1 MNLKKVVINKMM
13 IMKKC
18 MLVLCILGF
27 LNVAYGQTNTFPPSG
42 NVGIGTVSPILG
54 SLTIAAPDKNTLSAI
69 AIRQNNNTA
78 FGFDFGL
85 DQAVDGCGYLFA
97 INGIKKVGLMRFDR
111 NNYTVTFNGGNVG
124 IGTDT
129 PREKLS
135 VNGKIRA
142 HEIKVET
149 ANWPDYVFAKDYQLP
164 SLKETEKHILEKG
177 HLEGIPS
184 AEEVKSNG
192 INVGEMNAKLLQ
204 KIEEL
209 TLLMIQLNKKVE
221 QQSATIERQEGK
233 LQQFQDQMKSLNNKK
248 DAN

>member
-1 MNLKKVVINKMM
+1 
-13 IMKKC
+13 MKKC
-18 MLVLCILGF
+18 LLVLCILGF
-27 LNVAYGQTNTFPPSG
+27 LNVVYGQTNTFPPSG

-97 INGIKKVGLMRFDR
+97 INGIQKVGLMRFDR

-149 ANWPDYVFAKDYQLP
+149 ANWPDYVFAKDYKLP
-164 SLKETEKHILEKG
+164 SLQETEQHIKENG
-177 HLEGIPS
+177 HLQGIPS
-184 AEEVKSNG
+184 ADEVKAKG
-192 INVGEMNAKLLQ
+192 IDLGDMNAKLLQ

-209 TLLMIQLNKKVE
+209 TLYLIEMKKENE
-221 QQSATIERQEGK
+221 QERSKQQERIEKQEK
-233 LQQFQDQMKSLNNKK
+233 DIRHLKSKIK
-248 DAN
+248 